1 MDKIDFLYIYIRKIQ
16 IILLISLIIK
26 VGDFMNEKIEALR
39 EKLKNLDLQG
49 MIITNPI
56 NIRYLTNIN
65 AEGVLL
71 LTRRENV
78 YITDGRYMEVVNK
91 ALTIDDEII
100 VYDFK
105 ELTREDYENFFTFCE
120 NVGFEEGDLT
130 YAKYKEYMH
139 KYKINNFEET
149 EGLLEKMRIVKKEE
163 EIDCIKKACLI
174 TDNCFEYIKKFIK
187 IGMTEKEIAFEIEKF
202 FLMNGADGLAFDT
215 IVASGANSSMPHAV
229 PTDKKIEDGDPITI
243 DMGCKYKGYCS
254 DMTRTVF
261 AGHVPQYMKPVY
273 DLVLKN
279 QLRVLEELKEG
290 ANIKLIAKGVES
302 DFKLNGA
309 NMVHSLGHG
318 VGLDIHEYP
327 FMNTKYDFLLKENM
341 IVTDEPGIYIPS
353 RFGVRI
359 EDTVLITKYASQNLT
374 MSEKGYVVV
383 GL

>member
-1 MDKIDFLYIYIRKIQ
+1 
-16 IILLISLIIK
+16 
-26 VGDFMNEKIEALR
+26 MNEKIEALR
-39 EKLKNLDLQG
+39 EKLRNLDLQG
-49 MIITNPI
+49 MIVTNPV

-78 YITDGRYMEVVNK
+78 YITDGRYMEVVNR
-91 ALTIDDEII
+91 ALTIDDGII

-120 NVGFEEGDLT
+120 NVGFEENYLT
-130 YAKYKEYMH
+130 YAQYKEYMH

-149 EGLLEKMRIVKKEE
+149 EGLIEKYRIVKKEE
-163 EIDCIKKACLI
+163 EIDCIKKACII
-174 TDNCFEYIKKFIK
+174 TDNCFEHLKSFIK

-202 FLMNGADGLAFDT
+202 FLINGADSLAFDT
-215 IVASGANSSMPHAV
+215 IVASGPNSSMPHAV
-229 PTDKKIEDGDPITI
+229 PTDRKIEDGDPITI
-243 DMGCKYKGYCS
+243 DMGCKYNGYCS

-279 QLRVLEELKEG
+279 QLRVQEELKEG
-290 ANIKLIAKGVES
+290 ANLKLIAKSVES
-302 DFKLNGA
+302 EFKLQGA

-327 FMNTKYDFLLKENM
+327 FMSTKHDFLLKENM
-341 IVTDEPGIYIPS
+341 VVTDEPGIYIPT

-374 MSEKGYVVV
+374 MSDKNYVVV
-383 GL
+383 GI

>member
-1 MDKIDFLYIYIRKIQ
+1 
-16 IILLISLIIK
+16 
-26 VGDFMNEKIEALR
+26 MNEKIEALR
-39 EKLKNLDLQG
+39 EKLRNLDLQG
-49 MIITNPI
+49 MIVTNPV

-78 YITDGRYMEVVNK
+78 YITDGRYMEVVNR
-91 ALTIDDEII
+91 ALTIDDGII

-120 NVGFEEGDLT
+120 NVGFEENYLT
-130 YAKYKEYMH
+130 YAQYKEYMH

-149 EGLLEKMRIVKKEE
+149 EGLIEKFRIVKKEE
-163 EIDCIKKACLI
+163 EIDCIKKACII
-174 TDNCFEYIKKFIK
+174 TDNCFEHLKSFIK

-202 FLMNGADGLAFDT
+202 FLINGADSLAFDT
-215 IVASGANSSMPHAV
+215 IVASGPNSSMPHAV
-229 PTDKKIEDGDPITI
+229 PTDRKIEDGDPITI
-243 DMGCKYKGYCS
+243 DMGCKYNGYCS

-279 QLRVLEELKEG
+279 QLRVQEELKEG
-290 ANIKLIAKGVES
+290 ANLKLIAKSVES
-302 DFKLNGA
+302 EFKLQGA

-327 FMNTKYDFLLKENM
+327 FMSTKHDFLLKENM
-341 IVTDEPGIYIPS
+341 VVTDEPGIYIPT

-374 MSEKGYVVV
+374 MSDKNYVVV
-383 GL
+383 GI

>member
-1 MDKIDFLYIYIRKIQ
+1 
-16 IILLISLIIK
+16 
-26 VGDFMNEKIEALR
+26 MNEKIEALR
-39 EKLKNLDLQG
+39 EKLRSLDLQG
-49 MIITNPI
+49 MIITNPV

-71 LTRRENV
+71 LTRKENV
-78 YITDGRYMEVVNK
+78 YITDGRYMEAVNR
-91 ALTIDDEII
+91 ALTIDDGVI
-100 VYDFK
+100 VYDFR
-105 ELTREDYENFFTFCE
+105 ELTKEDYENFFTFCE
-120 NVGFEEGDLT
+120 NVGFEEAHLT

-149 EGLLEKMRIVKKEE
+149 EGLLEKLRITKKED
-163 EIDCIKKACLI
+163 EIDCIKKACII
-174 TDNCFEYIKKFIK
+174 TDNCFEHLKSFIK

-202 FLMNGADGLAFDT
+202 FLNNGADGLAFDT
-215 IVASGANSSMPHAV
+215 IVASGRNSSMPHAV

-243 DMGCKYKGYCS
+243 DMGCRYNGYCS

-290 ANIKLIAKGVES
+290 ANLKLISKGVDS

-309 NMVHSLGHG
+309 TMVHSLGHG

-327 FMNTKYDFLLKENM
+327 FVNSRNDFIVKENM
-341 IVTDEPGIYIPS
+341 VVTDEPGIYITG

-359 EDTVLITKYASQNLT
+359 EDTVLVTKYSSQNLT

-383 GL
+383 DMSN

>member
-1 MDKIDFLYIYIRKIQ
+1 
-16 IILLISLIIK
+16 
-26 VGDFMNEKIEALR
+26 MNEKIEALR
-39 EKLKNLDLQG
+39 EKLKSLDLQG

-65 AEGVLL
+65 AEGILL

-120 NVGFEEGDLT
+120 NVGFEENHLT
-130 YAKYKEYMH
+130 YGQYKEYMH

-149 EGLLEKMRIVKKEE
+149 EGLLEKFRIVKKDE
-163 EIDCIKKACLI
+163 EIECIKKACLI
-174 TDNCFEYIKKFIK
+174 TDNCFEHLKSFIK
-187 IGMTEKEIAFEIEKF
+187 IGMTEKEIAFEIERF
-202 FLMNGADGLAFDT
+202 FLTNGADSLAFET
-215 IVASGANSSMPHAV
+215 IVASGPNSSMPHAV
-229 PTDKKIEDGDPITI
+229 PTDRKIEDGDPITI
-243 DMGCKYKGYCS
+243 DMGCKYNGYCS
-254 DMTRTVF
+254 DMTRTIF

-273 DLVLKN
+273 ELVLKN
-279 QLRVLEELKEG
+279 QLRVQEELKEG
-290 ANIKLIAKGVES
+290 ANLKIIAKSVES
-302 DFKLNGA
+302 EFKLQGV

-327 FMNTKYDFLLKENM
+327 YMSTKYDFLLKENM
-341 IVTDEPGIYIPS
+341 IITDEPGIYIPT

-374 MSEKGYVVV
+374 MSDKNYVIV
-383 GL
+383 G

>member
-1 MDKIDFLYIYIRKIQ
+1 
-16 IILLISLIIK
+16 
-26 VGDFMNEKIEALR
+26 MNEKIEALR
-39 EKLKNLDLQG
+39 EKFKNLDLQG
-49 MIITNPI
+49 MIITNPV

-78 YITDGRYMEVVNK
+78 YITDGRYMETVNQ
-91 ALTIDDEII
+91 ALTVDDEII

-120 NVGFEEGDLT
+120 NVGFEENNLT
-130 YAKYKEYMH
+130 YAQYKEYMH

-149 EGLLEKMRIVKKEE
+149 EGLLEKFRITKKQE

-174 TDNCFEYIKKFIK
+174 TDNCFEHIRKFIK
-187 IGMTEKEIAFEIEKF
+187 IGMTEKEIAFEIERY
-202 FLMNGADGLAFDT
+202 FLTNGADCLAFDT
-215 IVASGANSSMPHAV
+215 IVASGPNSSMPHAV
-229 PTDKKIEDGDPITI
+229 PTDRKIEDGDPITI
-243 DMGCKYKGYCS
+243 DMGCKYNGYCS

-273 DLVLKN
+273 ELVLKN
-279 QLRVLEELKEG
+279 QLRVQEELKEG
-290 ANIKLIAKGVES
+290 ANIKLIAKSVES
-302 DFKLNGA
+302 EFKLNGA
-309 NMVHSLGHG
+309 NMIHSLGHG

-327 FMNTKYDFLLKENM
+327 FMSTKHDFILRENM
-341 IVTDEPGIYIPS
+341 VVTDEPGIYIPT

-374 MSEKGYVVV
+374 LSEKGYVVV
-383 GL
+383 GN